1 MLNEIVFDLP
11 KGKGLLP
18 WKTNAHHVREL
29 KRLMEMVGPNPKPSN
44 CEVSMPKVKRSKRA
58 LTVTVR
64 DMSRYEEAV
73 DKLIENVESLE
84 WDADDLDELDRAKRK
99 VEEMFDDLRTL
110 ADAVRFEFQMMQIE
124 RKECVRPT
132 ILV

>member
-1 MLNEIVFDLP
+1 
-11 KGKGLLP
+11 
-18 WKTNAHHVREL
+18 
-29 KRLMEMVGPNPKPSN
+29 
-44 CEVSMPKVKRSKRA
+44 MPKVKRSKRA

-84 WDADDLDELDRAKRK
+84 WDADDLDELDRANLK
-99 VEEMFDDLRTL
+99 VEEMFDNLRTL
-110 ADAVRFEFQMMQIE
+110 ADAVRFEFQMMQVE

>member
-1 MLNEIVFDLP
+1 
-11 KGKGLLP
+11 
-18 WKTNAHHVREL
+18 
-29 KRLMEMVGPNPKPSN
+29 
-44 CEVSMPKVKRSKRA
+44 MPKVKRSKRA

-84 WDADDLDELDRAKRK
+84 WDADDLDELDRANLK
-99 VEEMFDDLRTL
+99 VEEMFDDLRVL
-110 ADAVRFEFQMMQIE
+110 ADAVRFEFQMMQVE

-132 ILV
+132 TLV

>member
-1 MLNEIVFDLP
+1 
-11 KGKGLLP
+11 
-18 WKTNAHHVREL
+18 
-29 KRLMEMVGPNPKPSN
+29 
-44 CEVSMPKVKRSKRA
+44 MPKVKRSKRA

-84 WDADDLDELDRAKRK
+84 WDADDLDELDRANLK
-99 VEEMFDDLRTL
+99 VEEMFDNLRTL
-110 ADAVRFEFQMMQIE
+110 ADAVRFEFQMMQVE

-132 ILV
+132 TLV

>member
-1 MLNEIVFDLP
+1 
-11 KGKGLLP
+11 
-18 WKTNAHHVREL
+18 
-29 KRLMEMVGPNPKPSN
+29 
-44 CEVSMPKVKRSKRA
+44 MPKVKRSKRA

-99 VEEMFDDLRTL
+99 VEEMFDDLSSL

-132 ILV
+132 TLV

>member
-1 MLNEIVFDLP
+1 
-11 KGKGLLP
+11 
-18 WKTNAHHVREL
+18 
-29 KRLMEMVGPNPKPSN
+29 
-44 CEVSMPKVKRSKRA
+44 MPKVKRSKRA

-110 ADAVRFEFQMMQIE
+110 ADAVRFEFQMMQVE

>member
-1 MLNEIVFDLP
+1 
-11 KGKGLLP
+11 
-18 WKTNAHHVREL
+18 
-29 KRLMEMVGPNPKPSN
+29 
-44 CEVSMPKVKRSKRA
+44 MPKVKRSKRA